1 MGGRGAFGGFLLRV
15 VKSDKQD
22 DHSFGGFVHGGY
34 QFALDKKSVVQLCP
48 ILVVSRASFSNGVAV
63 GVVAAENGQVR
74 LIPSATIEGVYFRET
89 LEDQT
94 TVPDAYG
101 NVRLQ
106 LGLVF
111 NETVTFRSHLNVPFG
126 KNDGEVSFGLTL
138 GVNLVSR

>member
-1 MGGRGAFGGFLLRV
+1 M
-15 VKSDKQD
+15 
-22 DHSFGGFVHGGY
+22 
-34 QFALDKKSVVQLCP
+34 
-48 ILVVSRASFSNGVAV
+48 AV